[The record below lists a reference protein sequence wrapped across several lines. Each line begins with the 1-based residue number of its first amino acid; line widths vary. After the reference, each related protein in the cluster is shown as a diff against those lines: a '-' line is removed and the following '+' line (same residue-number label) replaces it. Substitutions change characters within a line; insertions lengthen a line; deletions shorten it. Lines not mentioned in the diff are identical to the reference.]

1 MKAINSLLVAAALTA
16 TGLAATMDVQAA
28 GNRGASGGG
37 HSGATWTGSGH
48 RGGNWGGGHHGGH
61 WGGGHRWGP
70 RFGFYFGA
78 PVLFGAY
85 AWGYPYD
92 YYYPRTVVVD
102 RVLERYPASYP
113 EGVMESAPR
122 TTEVPMTQ
130 GGPTQVPTYMNYCD
144 SAKAYYPKVTS
155 CPEGWKFLPSR

>member
-1 MKAINSLLVAAALTA
+1 MKAINSLLVAAAVTA
-16 TGLAATMDVQAA
+16 TGFAATMDVQAA
-28 GNRGASGGG
+28 GNPGARGGG
-37 HSGATWTGSGH
+37 HSPGHWTGGGH
-48 RGGNWGGGHHGGH
+48 RGSH
-61 WGGGHRWGP
+61 WGGGYRWGP

-92 YYYPRTVVVD
+92 YYYPRTVIVD

-113 EGVMESAPR
+113 QGVMESAP

-130 GGPTQVPTYMNYCD
+130 GAPAQGPSYMNYCD

-155 CPEGWKFLPSR
+155 CPEGWKFLPTR